1 MKKYKFTLT
10 EEQVN
15 IVLNALAMRP
25 YFEVTELIAEIHQ
38 QAAEQEDTI
47 CKKS

>member
-1 MKKYKFTLT
+1 MKKYKLTLT

-25 YFEVTELIAEIHQ
+25 YFEVTELITEIHQ
-38 QAAEQEDTI
+38 QVTEQQEDTI
-47 CKKS
+47 